1 MLRDV
6 RGKPVEGRFDQVV
19 VRDGCRTGTDA
30 QEPGG
35 TLSVVG
41 EQAVDIGAEHAPVRR
56 TGTFVHAPGK
66 PRERPRAVRTVGD
79 AHMHLIAFERRSV
92 GRRTEGRREPLL
104 AGEYSL
110 HAEQAQT
117 LDL

>member
-41 EQAVDIGAEHAPVRR
+41 KQAVDIGAEHAPVRR
-56 TGTFVHAPGK
+56 AGTFIRSPGK
-66 PRERPRAVRTVGD
+66 PCERPRAVTTVGT
-79 AHMHLIAFERRSV
+79 AQVILIPFEGPSV
-92 GRRTEGRREPLL
+92 GRRTGGRGEPLL

-110 HAEQAQT
+110 DVE
-117 LDL
+117 